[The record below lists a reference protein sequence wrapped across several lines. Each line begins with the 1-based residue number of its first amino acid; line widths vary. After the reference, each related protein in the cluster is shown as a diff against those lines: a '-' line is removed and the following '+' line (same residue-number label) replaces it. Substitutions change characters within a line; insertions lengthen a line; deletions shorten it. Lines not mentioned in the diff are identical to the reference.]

1 MAQTL
6 QALGG
11 ILLKAVPTV
20 ILLLILHFYL
30 KTVLFGPMEK
40 MLKRRRELTEG
51 ARKAAED
58 SLAVAR
64 HKAADYE
71 AKLQEARA
79 AVYKDQEET
88 RRKWLEEQ
96 AAQVE
101 QARASSETTV
111 RMAREAIAGEASAA
125 RKTLERTSADLAD
138 QIATA
143 LLARR
148 A

>member
-1 MAQTL
+1 MEQTL

-11 ILLKAVPTV
+11 ILLKAIPTV

-30 KTVLFGPMEK
+30 KAVLFGPMEK
-40 MLKRRRELTEG
+40 MLKQRRDLTEG

-58 SLAVAR
+58 SLAAAER
-64 HKAADYE
+64 KAADYD

-79 AVYKDQEET
+79 AVYREQEET

-96 AAQVE
+96 SGAVVK
-101 QARASSETTV
+101 ARESAETTV
-111 RMAREAIAGEASAA
+111 RKAKEAIASEASAA
-125 RKTLERTSADLAD
+125 RHTLERTSSDLAD

-143 LLARR
+143 LLAQK